1 MRIALIGSQDFGK
14 AALEAFLKRGDEVVA
29 VFCPPDNP
37 KSSKPEVLKEATI
50 ALGLKPLQFAS
61 LKSPEAAQ
69 ALADS
74 KAEIGVMAY
83 VLQFVPQEFVQI
95 PKFGMIQYHP
105 SLLPRYRGPSAINWA
120 IALGETKTGLTIF
133 RPSDGLD
140 EGAVIL
146 QKEVAIGP
154 NDSLGK
160 VYFDHLFPLGIA
172 ALMEAADLVVAGK
185 HSEQMQDESQANY
198 EGWFDQAATRIYWTS
213 HLQRIYDLIRAAN
226 PAPGAWTSFG
236 GEKITIFDAAK
247 HVTRTYSAVRG
258 KPGVIT
264 EMGPQSIFIACHG
277 GEIEVLKAKSAKVA
291 NGSKVSGAELAVG
304 LGLQLGQSLD
314 LS

>member
-1 MRIALIGSQDFGK
+1 
-14 AALEAFLKRGDEVVA
+14 
-29 VFCPPDNP
+29 
-37 KSSKPEVLKEATI
+37 
-50 ALGLKPLQFAS
+50 
-61 LKSPEAAQ
+61 
-69 ALADS
+69 
-74 KAEIGVMAY
+74 
-83 VLQFVPQEFVQI
+83 
-95 PKFGMIQYHP
+95 MIQYHP

-185 HSEQMQDESQANY
+185 HSEQIQDESQANY
-198 EGWFDQAATRIYWTS
+198 EGWFDQAATRVYWTS

-236 GEKITIFDAAK
+236 GEKITISDAAK

-264 EMGPQSIFIACHG
+264 EIGSQSIFIACHG

-291 NGSKVSGAELAVG
+291 NGSKVSGAELAAG
-304 LGLQLGQSLD
+304 LGLQLGQGLD

>member
-1 MRIALIGSQDFGK
+1 
-14 AALEAFLKRGDEVVA
+14 
-29 VFCPPDNP
+29 
-37 KSSKPEVLKEATI
+37 
-50 ALGLKPLQFAS
+50 
-61 LKSPEAAQ
+61 
-69 ALADS
+69 
-74 KAEIGVMAY
+74 VMAY

-185 HSEQMQDESQANY
+185 HSEQIQDESQANY

-236 GEKITIFDAAK
+236 GEKITISDAAK

-264 EMGPQSIFIACHG
+264 EIGSQSIFIACHG

-291 NGSKVSGAELAVG
+291 NGSKVSGAELAAS

>member
-37 KSSKPEVLKEATI
+37 KSSKPEVLKEAVV

-83 VLQFVPQEFVQI
+83 VLQFVPQDFVHI

-154 NDSLGK
+154 DDTLGK
-160 VYFDHLFPLGIA
+160 VYFERLFPLGVA

-185 HSEQMQDESQANY
+185 HHEHIQDESQANY
-198 EGWFDQAATRIYWTS
+198 EGWFDQAATRIHWTS
-213 HLQRIYDLIRAAN
+213 HLQGVYDLIRAAN
-226 PAPGAWTSFG
+226 PAPGAWTTFG
-236 GEKITIFDAAK
+236 GEKIAIFDAAK
-247 HVTRTYSAVRG
+247 QVARTFSAVRG
-258 KPGVIT
+258 KPGVVT
-264 EMGPQSIFIACHG
+264 EISAQSIFIACHG
-277 GEIEVLKAKSAKVA
+277 GEIEVLKAKSSKVA
-291 NGSKVSGAELAVG
+291 NGSKVSGAELAAG

-314 LS
+314 